1 MRHARQRAN
10 GALELQ
16 DVSFAYDGVPVLRHF
31 TLRLEPG
38 TVAVVAGGDGGGK
51 TTLARVA
58 AGFLRPAAGRV
69 AFAGRDMTFCPA
81 HRFARAGIVLAAP
94 ELVNGRLTVADN
106 LRLAARYGAG
116 AAGPA
121 LLRLVAA
128 ALGRFPDL
136 ARRTAQPAASLSSG
150 QRVMLCIARALCA
163 APRVLIL
170 DEPGIG
176 LFADTLGRVAAVV
189 AETAAAGGAVLITEA
204 DPGHW
209 GYPAV
214 TLGGR
219 APAAPAPPAG
229 DPTIRPA
236 ARRPPGAQA
245 RRG

>member
-10 GALELQ
+10 GPLDLQ

-31 TLRLEPG
+31 TLRLDPG
-38 TVAVVAGGDGGGK
+38 AVAVVAGGDGGGK

-58 AGFLRPAAGRV
+58 AGFLRPAGGRV
-69 AFAGRDMTFCPA
+69 AFAGRDLTSCPA

-121 LLRLVAA
+121 LNRLVAA
-128 ALGRFPDL
+128 ALERFPDL
-136 ARRTAQPAASLSSG
+136 ARRTGQPAASLSSG

-176 LFADTLGRVAAVV
+176 LFADTLDRVAAVV
-189 AETAAAGGAVLITEA
+189 AEAAAAGTAVLITDT
-204 DPGHW
+204 DPGRW
-209 GYPAV
+209 GYPAAM
-214 TLGGR
+214 LNGR
-219 APAAPAPPAG
+219 PPAAPPPAAG
-229 DPTIRPA
+229 S
-236 ARRPPGAQA
+236 
-245 RRG
+245 